1 MTEVETATIV
11 EKIYAEILNV
21 KEELKEIKS
30 AIIHEDQPDEE
41 EVKTFQE
48 GKEEII
54 ARKIK
59 AWDTV
64 KKDLR
69 I

>member
-1 MTEVETATIV
+1 MTEVETATTI
-11 EKIYAEILNV
+11 EKIYAEILNM

-30 AIIHEDQPDEE
+30 AIILEDQPDQEE
-41 EVKTFQE
+41 IKAFQK
-48 GKEEII
+48 GKEEIT
-54 ARKIK
+54 AGKIK

-64 KKDLR
+64 KKDLG